1 MSRPGPAGKYNNFA
15 NGLHGYS
22 ANKSNTHQ
30 HEQIK
35 TLRCV
40 FCDTDK
46 PLDAFSQT
54 QIAKAT
60 FNPYAPPSF
69 NNKKKTISCKKC
81 TASQTTH
88 LTCMLCSK
96 TRPLSEFAKSQRRN
110 QEKARCMQCI
120 KKREEEDVWASEPDT
135 ESDDEYDDFL

>member
-1 MSRPGPAGKYNNFA
+1 MSRPGPAGKYNNFSH
-15 NGLHGYS
+15 GFQGYS
-22 ANKSNTHQ
+22 ASNSNALHG
-30 HEQIK
+30 EQPK

-46 PLDAFSQT
+46 PLESFSQT

-96 TRPLSEFAKSQRRN
+96 TKPLDKFAKSQRRN

-135 ESDDEYDDFL
+135 ESDDEYEDFL